1 MIDAV
6 QQARD
11 RVCLCTTHGCAQ
23 AAHEAYRVWKR
34 TPASL
39 HRRELTAAQVEHLGQ
54 LEVQMQQCVAALV
67 LPLTPPAA
75 PPDAPPVA
83 PPAAP

>member
-11 RVCLCTTHGCAQ
+11 RVCLCTDKGCAQ
-23 AAHEAYRVWKR
+23 AAQEAYRGWKR

-39 HRRELTAAQVEHLGQ
+39 HRRDLTPAQAAHLGQ
-54 LEVQMQQCVAALV
+54 LELQMQQCVAAL
-67 LPLTPPAA
+67 A
-75 PPDAPPVA
+75 PSPV
-83 PPAAP
+83 P